1 MKLQVFCLFLK
12 MSNLDIISEP
22 YCAISN
28 LKNYIICAY
37 PNYLILGKPLKTLT
51 GIKFEKK
58 TYFKIKADEF
68 EKWYDNFNIALD
80 WFNSDQI
87 NASDETLV
95 RELAYSI
102 NCSVVNGT
110 KELKIDQNDQLTFKF
125 NLCELKAF
133 MLAMCELMMFVF
145 CLEDNFLKIFQ
156 LFLNHFMCFNYNLD
170 KVSKKIA
177 NLKYSDVNSLCQ
189 SICEKHDIQGS
200 VFLLT
205 DYVLKHKLHLLII
218 YRLRKM
224 CVMPISNLIQ
234 RFLE

>member
-1 MKLQVFCLFLK
+1 

-58 TYFKIKADEF
+58 TYLKIKADEF

-80 WFNSDQI
+80 WFNSDQ
-87 NASDETLV
+87 NNVLDETLV

-102 NCSVVNGT
+102 NCCVVNGT
-110 KELKIDQNDQLTFKF
+110 KELKIDQNDQLIFKF

-133 MLAMCELMMFVF
+133 MLAMCELMMYVF
-145 CLEDNFLKIFQ
+145 CLEDNFLEIFQ
-156 LFLNHFMCFNYNLD
+156 LILNHFMGFNYDLD
-170 KVSKKIA
+170 KGSKKIA
-177 NLKYSDVNSLCQ
+177 NLNYPDVSSLCQ
-189 SICEKHDIQGS
+189 RICQKHDIQGS

-205 DYVLKHKLHLLII
+205 NYLLKHKVHLLII
-218 YRLRKM
+218 YRLKKM
-224 CVMPISNLIQ
+224 CMIPMIPISNLIQ
-234 RFLE
+234 KFLK